1 MMIWGRPNRPGGNAV
16 DLTRREP
23 SSVKQ
28 HLNLDRQRVD
38 PILGWELSG
47 KGSRVDHIRLKLS
60 RSCWK
65 L

>member
-1 MMIWGRPNRPGGNAV
+1 MLHLRAVVPRKKTAMGGFV
-16 DLTRREP
+16 DFAEMKAHCSVDRE
-23 SSVKQ
+23 
-28 HLNLDRQRVD
+28 RVD

>member
-1 MMIWGRPNRPGGNAV
+1 MGGFV
-16 DLTRREP
+16 DFAEMKAHCSVDRE
-23 SSVKQ
+23 
-28 HLNLDRQRVD
+28 RVD